1 MERRLSSGVYHGPI
15 GSEKRPV
22 HAVLSGLKHSLKGGV
37 KIRESRVFDLAM
49 EEERGSVHEV
59 RGRENT
65 ISRLVRLA
73 HGQVNLIASLELFL
87 LVGHRRGTIDQVA
100 IILTQVLANISQ

>member
-1 MERRLSSGVYHGPI
+1 MERCLGSGVYHGPI
-15 GSEKRPV
+15 VSEKRSV

-37 KIRESRVFDLAM
+37 KIGESRVFDLSI

-65 ISRLVRLA
+65 LSTLVRLA
-73 HGQVNLIASLELFL
+73 HGHIKLIASHFL
-87 LVGHRRGTIDQVA
+87 LLGHRRGTIEQVA
-100 IILTQVLANISQ
+100 IILTEVLADISQ